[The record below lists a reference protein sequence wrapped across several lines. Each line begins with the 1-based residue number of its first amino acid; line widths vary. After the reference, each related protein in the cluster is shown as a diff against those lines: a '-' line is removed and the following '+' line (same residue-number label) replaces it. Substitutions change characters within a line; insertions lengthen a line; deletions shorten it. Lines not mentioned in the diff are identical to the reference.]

1 MAMSD
6 VDRLRAENEKKRE
19 KIAQARVETR
29 AKEAER
35 TEDIE
40 LKKLEAESV
49 RLDAELAQVKAK
61 PLSEQLA
68 EKKKAAASVEPVAAS
83 ESGKKSDDKSNGG
96 N

>member
-6 VDRLRAENEKKRE
+6 LDRLRAENEKKRE
-19 KIAQARVETR
+19 KIAQARVDTR

-68 EKKKAAASVEPVAAS
+68 EKKKVAASVEPVAAP
-83 ESGKKSDDKSNGG
+83 ELGKKPDDKSNGG